1 MTAGCALVYKFLV
14 LSFNVVFFL
23 IGCAII
29 GLGTY
34 MYLKMEDYLSFL
46 GGTGFITSS
55 IVLIVIGVIV
65 ALVSFMG
72 IFAACLKN
80 RCMLYTF
87 SVLMGF
93 IVFAEFGVAIAI
105 LLFKV
110 DAEEIIT
117 DAMNK
122 VDVPFSN

>member
-1 MTAGCALVYKFLV
+1 MTTCCALVYKFLV
-14 LSFNVVFFL
+14 LSFNLVFFL
-23 IGCAII
+23 IGCAIV

-46 GGTGFITSS
+46 GGTGFVTSS

-72 IFAACLKN
+72 IFAACLEN

-87 SVLMGF
+87 
-93 IVFAEFGVAIAI
+93 GVAIAI
-105 LLFKV
+105 LMFKV